1 MLSQLETNETMMTAS
16 MSRSMSSSPTNNE
29 NENTPSLAN
38 KTLASFSTA
47 HSDSNRYNNNH
58 DVSLGTKAM
67 SSKKTSTK
75 TASTTSNR
83 SNIRKSS
90 QNPTTT
96 TTTTTIE
103 VVPPQKPKK
112 NYYVS
117 NEGRAASM
125 DKLHCNLLRYARCND
140 RRMAI
145 RTIKDQNWLATF
157 IPLSDTTTG
166 GNTITTSSAELE
178 QEIAHEIIVLNDIVL
193 TPKHLARTT
202 DRIGKA
208 GTTHGGVSMLQMLTK
223 TLCTPTKEHKTHSK
237 TVTHPATPNAP
248 TATEQRVYRRLLTRV
263 AKSTASE
270 GVSTQLQK
278 LMGSPEIIV
287 QQLIP
292 DKHIVKGIV
301 YNANE
306 NIITLNMYTTTSAS
320 SSVVGSGGG
329 QKEEEEEVHLE
340 LNVSYD
346 FGLFRKTDVSSKRPW
361 IVLKCHVHERA
372 NLTTDESI
380 RSFTIQAPNLY

>member
-1 MLSQLETNETMMTAS
+1 MLSQLETNATMMTAS

-29 NENTPSLAN
+29 NIPSLAN
-38 KTLASFSTA
+38 KTLTSFSTA

-58 DVSLGTKAM
+58 DISLGTKAM

-75 TASTTSNR
+75 NS
-83 SNIRKSS
+83 SNIMKPSS

-125 DKLHCNLLRYARCND
+125 DKLQGNLLRYARCND

-157 IPLSDTTTG
+157 IPLSEDTTG
-166 GNTITTSSAELE
+166 GTTSTTPSAELE

-193 TPKHLARTT
+193 TPKHLANTT

-208 GTTHGGVSMLQMLTK
+208 GTTHGGVSMLKMLTK
-223 TLCTPTKEHKTHSK
+223 TLCTPTKEHSIHSK
-237 TVTHPATPNAP
+237 ASTHPATPNAP

-270 GVSTQLQK
+270 GVSKK
-278 LMGSPEIIV
+278 LHKLIGSEEIIV

-306 NIITLNMYTTTSAS
+306 NIITLNMYTTTSAR
-320 SSVVGSGGG
+320 SSVVGRGGG

-340 LNVSYD
+340 LKVSYD